1 MAKNRNGF
9 TLIEVLVILALLTL
23 LSSIVVSIPSNM
35 YNKILLKSS
44 AVEIREALYLSRQ
57 LSLDESREYCVEL
70 MEDKFRVKEDKSGG
84 KIVLTREFNKN
95 ISGVKDPQNRISH
108 NRSGETSY
116 GKFILI
122 NKKGQKIC
130 IEVLIGTGKV
140 RISDI
145 YVD

>member
-23 LSSIVVSIPSNM
+23 LSSIVVSIPNNM
-35 YNKILLKSS
+35 YHKVLLKSA

-84 KIVLTREFNKN
+84 KIVLTQKFNDN
-95 ISGVKDPQNRISH
+95 ISGVKGPKNRISH

-116 GKFILI
+116 GKFVLI

-130 IEVLIGTGKV
+130 IEVLIGTGRV

-145 YVD
+145 YID